1 MKKTLIATAVAAV
14 MAAPAAMAEIT
25 IGGQL
30 QAEIVNAS
38 GDGVKGN
45 VVKNDDGTVKSES
58 GEGLYLSDGWE
69 GGAANSGSASS
80 FLIKGNHDI
89 GNGLTGLYKLNLKPA
104 FGDAFK
110 DIATRDAFIG
120 LKGGFGT
127 FLMGTIPTPYKTST
141 VKWDPFLGSFMQA
154 RGNGGM
160 SGAGHNGYANN
171 VIAYANQFGPA
182 TVVAAVALD
191 ESNDHNTKPGDEKDA
206 DGDHAL
212 TASVNV
218 PVGPVELALAYI
230 DTGGIDDFVDADK
243 ADGGNNIEAIKFGVK
258 YGGGDVSPL
267 SLAAHYETI
276 DTGGKAA
283 FDQIFA
289 TAGYQF
295 GANTVSLNYGI
306 TQPDDKAKEDGDYVA
321 LGLNHAFNKS
331 VSALVGVTK
340 TNGTTKEVDG
350 KDDDYTLAGL
360 SMRVKF

>member
-14 MAAPAAMAEIT
+14 VAAPAAMAEI
-25 IGGQL
+25 ILGGQV

-45 VVKNDDGTVKSES
+45 VTKNDDGSKSAS

-69 GGAANSGSASS
+69 GGAANKGNASS
-80 FLIKGNHDI
+80 FFVKGNHDI
-89 GNGLTGLYKLNLKPA
+89 GNGLTGLYKLNINPK
-104 FGDAFK
+104 FGDDFSTVG
-110 DIATRDAFIG
+110 TRDAFIG

-127 FLMGTIPTPYKTST
+127 VLMGTIATPYKTST
-141 VKWDPFLGSFMQA
+141 VKWDPFLATFMQA

-160 SGAGHNGYANN
+160 TAAGHNGYANN

-182 TVVAAVALD
+182 TFVGAVALD
-191 ESNDHNTKPGDEKDA
+191 ESNDNPTDKDT
-206 DGDHAL
+206 DSDHAL

-230 DTGGIDDFVDADK
+230 DTGGINDFVDADK
-243 ADGGNNIEAIKFGVK
+243 AAGGSNIEAIKFGVK

-267 SLAAHYETI
+267 SLAAQYETVDAGGDALLDQI
-276 DTGGKAA
+276 YLTGGYA
-283 FDQIFA
+283 
-289 TAGYQF
+289 F
-295 GANTVSLNYGI
+295 GANTVSLSYGI
-306 TQPDDKAKEDGDYVA
+306 TQPDKKVGSDDGSYVA

-340 TNGTTKEVDG
+340 S
-350 KDDDYTLAGL
+350 DDADFDSNANDDTTLAGV

>member
-14 MAAPAAMAEIT
+14 MAAPAAMADIT
-25 IGGQL
+25 LGGQL

-38 GDGVKGN
+38 GDGVK
-45 VVKNDDGTVKSES
+45 D
-58 GEGLYLSDGWE
+58 GEGLYMSDGWE
-69 GGAANSGSASS
+69 GGKQNGGNAST
-80 FLIKGNHDI
+80 FFIKGNHDI
-89 GNGLTGLYKLNLKPA
+89 GNGLTGLYKLNFNLKS
-104 FGDAFK
+104 GDAVD
-110 DIATRDAFIG
+110 DIAGRDAFIG

-127 FLMGTIPTPYKTST
+127 VLLGKLNTPYKSST
-141 VKWDPFLGSFMQA
+141 VKWDPFFATFMQA

-160 SGAGHNGYANN
+160 SGAGHNGYADN
-171 VIAYANQFGPA
+171 VVAYANQFGPA

-191 ESNDHNTKPGDEKDA
+191 ESNDSPKDGDT

-218 PVGPVELALAYI
+218 PIGPVELALAYI
-230 DTGGIDDFVDADK
+230 DTAGYGAFLDLDEDGKKDPGID
-243 ADGGNNIEAIKFGVK
+243 GTNNIEAIKFGLK

-267 SLAAHYETI
+267 TLAAHYETI
-276 DTGGKAA
+276 DVGGDAA

-295 GANTVSLNYGI
+295 GANTVSLNAGI
-306 TQPDDKAKEDGDYVA
+306 KQPEKGDDGEYYA

-331 VSALVGVTK
+331 VSALIGVSK
-340 TNGTTKEVDG
+340 SDDQDG
-350 KDDDYTLAGL
+350 DSKADDDVTLAGL